1 MALQS
6 NEFKRPKVVFGS
18 SFLSNHVFERGSE
31 KRRARFEESP
41 NFGGISSPFLVSKLS
56 KRKKRA
62 KS

>member
-31 KRRARFEESP
+31 KRRARVEESP
-41 NFGGISSPFLVSKLS
+41 DFGGRSSPFLVSK
-56 KRKKRA
+56 
-62 KS
+62 